1 MDISM
6 ELVKELREK
15 TGISIMQCK
24 KALEDAG
31 GDMNKAIVYLQKK
44 GAETAAKKADRV
56 IKSSRIVSYV
66 HGIGSVGVLVELCS
80 ESDFV
85 SKHEDFQKLAYDIA
99 MQIAATNPAYIKKE
113 DVSLEERT
121 KVLDALADEVKD
133 KPEAMREKI
142 LTGKMDAFFKERI
155 LIEQDFIKD
164 PSLTV
169 NTLIQNAIQKFGEKI
184 EVSRFVRFS
193 VGENKSAQVCS
204 I

>member
-1 MDISM
+1 M
-6 ELVKELREK
+6 EQVKELREK

-24 KALEDAG
+24 KALEDAK
-31 GDMNKAIVYLQKK
+31 GDMDKAMVYLQKK
-44 GAETAAKKADRV
+44 GAEAAAKKADR
-56 IKSSRIVSYV
+56 ILKSSRIVSYV
-66 HGIGSVGVLVELCS
+66 HGVGSVGVLVELCS

-99 MQIAATNPAYIKKE
+99 MQIAATTPAYIKKD

-121 KVLDALADEVKD
+121 KVLDAFSDEVKD

-142 LTGKMDAFFKERI
+142 LNGKLDSFFKDRI
-155 LIEQDFIKD
+155 LMEQDFIKD
-164 PSLTV
+164 PSITINV
-169 NTLIQNAIQKFGEKI
+169 LIQNAIQKFGEKI

-193 VGENKSAQVCS
+193 TTETRNPQVCS

>member
-1 MDISM
+1 M

-24 KALEDAG
+24 KALEDAK
-31 GDMNKAIVYLQKK
+31 GDMNKAMVYLQKK
-44 GAETAAKKADRV
+44 GAETAAKKADR
-56 IKSSRIVSYV
+56 ILKSSRIVSYV
-66 HGIGSVGVLVELCS
+66 HGVGSVGVLVELCS

-113 DVSLEERT
+113 DVDLAERT
-121 KVLDALADEVKD
+121 KVTDAFLDEVKD

-142 LTGKMDAFFKERI
+142 LAGKLDAFFKERI

-164 PSLTV
+164 PSITV

-184 EVSRFVRFS
+184 EIARFVRFS
-193 VGENKSAQVCS
+193 TTETKAAQVCS

>member
-1 MDISM
+1 MEISM

-31 GDMNKAIVYLQKK
+31 GDMNKAMVYLQKK

-56 IKSSRIVSYV
+56 LKSSRIVSYV
-66 HGIGSVGVLVELCS
+66 HGVGSVGVLVELCS

-113 DVSLEERT
+113 DISLEERT
-121 KVLDALADEVKD
+121 KVSDAFAGEVKD
-133 KPEAMREKI
+133 KPEPMREKI

-155 LIEQDFIKD
+155 LIEQDYIKD
-164 PSLTV
+164 PSITI

-184 EVSRFVRFS
+184 EVDRFVRFA
-193 VGENKSAQVCS
+193 VTENRGAQMC
-204 I
+204 

>member
-1 MDISM
+1 MGISM

-31 GDMNKAIVYLQKK
+31 GDMNKAMIYLQKK

-56 IKSSRIVSYV
+56 LKSSRIVSYV
-66 HGIGSVGVLVELCS
+66 HGGGSVGVLVELCS

-99 MQIAATNPAYIKKE
+99 MQIAATNPAYIKKD

-121 KVLDALADEVKD
+121 KVLDAFADEVKD
-133 KPEAMREKI
+133 KPEPMREKI

-155 LIEQDFIKD
+155 LVEQDYIKD
-164 PSLTV
+164 PSITI

-184 EVSRFVRFS
+184 EVDRFVRFA
-193 VGENKSAQVCS
+193 VTENRGAQMC
-204 I
+204 

>member
-1 MDISM
+1 M

-24 KALEDAG
+24 KALEDAS

-44 GAETAAKKADRV
+44 GAETAAKKSER
-56 IKSSRIVSYV
+56 ILKSSRIVSYV
-66 HGIGSVGVLVELCS
+66 HGVGTVGVLVELCS

-121 KVLDALADEVKD
+121 KVLDAFSDEVKN

-142 LTGKMDAFFKERI
+142 LAGKLDSFFKERI
-155 LIEQDFIKD
+155 LIEQDYIKD
-164 PSLTV
+164 PSITI

-184 EVSRFVRFS
+184 EVARFVRFN
-193 VGENKSAQVCS
+193 VGETRSNQVCS

>member
-1 MDISM
+1 
-6 ELVKELREK
+6 LFFYK
-15 TGISIMQCK
+15 
-24 KALEDAG
+24 
-31 GDMNKAIVYLQKK
+31 KK

-56 IKSSRIVSYV
+56 LKSSRIVSYV
-66 HGIGSVGVLVELCS
+66 HGVGSVGVLVELCS

-99 MQIAATNPAYIKKE
+99 MQIAATNPSYIKKD

-121 KVLDALADEVKD
+121 KVLDAFADEVKD

-142 LTGKMDAFFKERI
+142 LNGKMDSFFKERI

-164 PSLTV
+164 PSVTV

-184 EVSRFVRFS
+184 EVARFVRLGTGANS
-193 VGENKSAQVCS
+193 GAQMCS

>member
-1 MDISM
+1 MVISM

-24 KALEDAG
+24 KALEDAQ

-56 IKSSRIVSYV
+56 LKSSRIVSYV
-66 HGIGSVGVLVELCS
+66 HGVGSVGVLVELCS

-121 KVLDALADEVKD
+121 KVLDAFAGEVKD
-133 KPEAMREKI
+133 KPEPMREKI

-164 PSLTV
+164 PSMTI

-184 EVSRFVRFS
+184 EVDRFVRFA
-193 VGENKSAQVCS
+193 VTENRGSQMC
-204 I
+204 

>member
-6 ELVKELREK
+6 ELVKGLREK

-31 GDMNKAIVYLQKK
+31 GDMSKAMVYLQKK
-44 GAETAAKKADRV
+44 GAETAAKKAER
-56 IKSSRIVSYV
+56 ILKSSRIVSYV

-99 MQIAATNPAYIKKE
+99 MQIAATNPAYIKKD

-121 KVLDALADEVKD
+121 KVSDAFLDEVKN

-142 LTGKMDAFFKERI
+142 LNGKLDAFFKERI
-155 LIEQDFIKD
+155 LIEQEFIKD
-164 PSLTV
+164 PSITV

-184 EVSRFVRFS
+184 EIARFVRFS
-193 VGENKSAQVCS
+193 TAK
-204 I
+204 

>member
-1 MDISM
+1 M

-24 KALEDAG
+24 KALEDAK
-31 GDMNKAIVYLQKK
+31 GDMNKAMVYLQKR
-44 GAETAAKKADRV
+44 GAETAAKKADR
-56 IKSSRIVSYV
+56 ILKSSRIVSYV
-66 HGIGSVGVLVELCS
+66 HGIGSVGVLVELSS

-99 MQIAATNPAYIKKE
+99 MQIAATNPAYIKKD

-121 KVLDALADEVKD
+121 KVLDAFSDEVKD

-142 LTGKMDAFFKERI
+142 LAGKLDAFFKERI

-164 PSLTV
+164 PSITV

-184 EVSRFVRFS
+184 EVARFVRFS
-193 VGENKSAQVCS
+193 VSENRNANVCS